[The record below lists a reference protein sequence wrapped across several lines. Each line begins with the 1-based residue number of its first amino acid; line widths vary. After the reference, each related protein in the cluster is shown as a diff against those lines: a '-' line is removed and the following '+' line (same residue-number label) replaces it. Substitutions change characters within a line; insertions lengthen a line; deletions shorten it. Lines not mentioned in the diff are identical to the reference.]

1 MTDIS
6 KAIMTITEAVKAV
19 KNCSEDLRNSASRDE
34 VEAISSISAPAKIGL
49 EKLDAFFGDSDA
61 EVEMSRARSAGINVS
76 SDGKFYDAITG
87 GLFVPFWY
95 DGDMRIKKGADI
107 KRCSTLVAMA
117 FGIKSADP
125 SKVNYIGY
133 KDGDRRNLSPDNIFW
148 YEGDRPDPKVS
159 LIEDISRRLID
170 ADGDID
176 VVLTKYQG
184 SYPPVSREFIDEIK
198 TKKAFATITDKFFTY
213 EDGSIVPTIEQIG
226 EKNGLDCYGLLK
238 QTKDVELVE
247 EMLLRKVGMNQ
258 KISNQEIEIMT
269 ISVLDIKVDKKA
281 SYYAKLIKEKFGC
294 DVNPSNIGN
303 VINGKSSTAKTI
315 STIYAEYRTKKAG
328 GVN

>member
-6 KAIMTITEAVKAV
+6 KAITAITEAVKAV
-19 KNCSEDLRNSASRDE
+19 KNCAGDLKNAAPREN
-34 VEAISSISAPAKIGL
+34 VEEIISISAPAKIGL
-49 EKLDAFFGDSDA
+49 EKLDAFFGDS
-61 EVEMSRARSAGINVS
+61 EIEIEMNHARTAGINVS
-76 SDGKFYDAITG
+76 SDGKFYDSITG
-87 GLFVPFWY
+87 GMFTPFWY

-107 KRCSTLVAMA
+107 KRCGTLVAMA
-117 FGIKSADP
+117 FGIKSDDP
-125 SKVNYIGY
+125 TKVNYIGY

-176 VVLTKYQG
+176 VTLTKYEG
-184 SYPPVSREFIDEIK
+184 SYPPVSREFIEGIK
-198 TKKAFATITDKFFTY
+198 SKKSFSTITDKFFTY
-213 EDGSIVPTIEQIG
+213 EDGSIVPTLDQIG
-226 EKNGLDCYGLLK
+226 EKSGLDCYGLLK

-247 EMLLRKVGMNQ
+247 EMICRKVEMNQ

-269 ISVLDIKVDKKA
+269 ISILDPKADKKA
-281 SYYAKLIKEKFGC
+281 SHYAKLIKEKFGC
-294 DVNPSNIGN
+294 EVNPSNIGN

-315 STIYAEYRTKKAG
+315 STIYADYRTKKAG
-328 GVN
+328 GVI